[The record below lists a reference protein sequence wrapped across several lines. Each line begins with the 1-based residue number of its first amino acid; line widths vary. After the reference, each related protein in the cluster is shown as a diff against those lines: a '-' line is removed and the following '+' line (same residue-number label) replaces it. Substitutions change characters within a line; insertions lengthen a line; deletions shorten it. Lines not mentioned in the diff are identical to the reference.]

1 LRTIELKFAEI
12 RNFAG
17 IFVARSLHRCAHVR
31 TSTRA
36 PTAEE
41 SMALAKRYVAGL
53 LMTGAVLLA
62 LPPMAFTQERVGV
75 VTTLEGS
82 ATVARLAVPQAQ
94 PLHFKDSVYL
104 HDRITTGERS
114 IVRVL
119 LGGKATVTARE
130 RSVVTITEV
139 PGVATIQLGE
149 GRISVAVSKAMMKP
163 GEAVEIRTPNA
174 VTAIRGTVVVA
185 EVSPASDGHR
195 SRITILRGL
204 VEVTKLDAAGS
215 LVGPAVKLGALERVA
230 VSAAKPISTPETITP
245 EAAKRLAAEFSVIPT
260 STPAATQEALNA
272 EVKEA
277 SIKDALALTGGDYVS
292 RATYAGSYSPGT
304 SVGGDGRNGYYSGEG
319 DGLVDTFGTING
331 TVGGLTSTVGG
342 TVGGLTST
350 VGGTVGGLTS
360 TVGGTVNGLAT
371 GGLPGAVGG
380 AVGGLANTLGGTVGG
395 LTGTVGSTVG
405 GLTGTLGGTVG
416 GLTGT
421 VGGTVG
427 GLTGTST
434 PTAAPQTSTSTGS
447 IPISNLLNGLLRR

>member
-1 LRTIELKFAEI
+1 
-12 RNFAG
+12 
-17 IFVARSLHRCAHVR
+17 
-31 TSTRA
+31 
-36 PTAEE
+36 
-41 SMALAKRYVAGL
+41 MALVKRFVVGL
-53 LMTGAVLLA
+53 LMTGAALLA
-62 LPPMAFTQERVGV
+62 LPPMAYTQDRVGV

-82 ATVARLAVPQAQ
+82 ATVARLAVPEGQ
-94 PLHFKDSVYL
+94 PLRFKDSVYL
-104 HDRITTGERS
+104 RDRITTGERS

-174 VTAIRGTVVVA
+174 VTAIRGTVVIA

-230 VSAAKPISTPETITP
+230 VSAAKPIPAPETITP
-245 EAAKRLAAEFSVIPT
+245 EAAKRLASEFSVIPT

-277 SIKDALALTGGDYVS
+277 SIKDALALTGGAEGYPT
-292 RATYAGSYSPGT
+292 AYPAPGQWGT
-304 SVGGDGRNGYYSGEG
+304 SGGGDVYSGATADG
-319 DGLVDTFGTING
+319 GLVDGAVGSLTSTVIG
-331 TVGGLTSTVGG
+331 TVSGLTSTAGG
-342 TVGGLTST
+342 TVGGLTTT
-350 VGGTVGGLTS
+350 V
-360 TVGGTVNGLAT
+360 
-371 GGLPGAVGG
+371 
-380 AVGGLANTLGGTVGG
+380 GGTVGG
-395 LTGTVGSTVG
+395 LTGTVGGTVNGLASGGLTSALGGAVGGLTTTVGGTVG

-416 GLTGT
+416 GLTTT

-434 PTAAPQTSTSTGS
+434 STAAPQTSTSTGS
-447 IPISNLLNGLLRR
+447 SPISNLLNGLLRR

>member
-1 LRTIELKFAEI
+1 
-12 RNFAG
+12 
-17 IFVARSLHRCAHVR
+17 
-31 TSTRA
+31 
-36 PTAEE
+36 
-41 SMALAKRYVAGL
+41 MALAKRYLAGL

-82 ATVARLAVPQAQ
+82 ATVARLAAPQGQ

-163 GEAVEIRTPNA
+163 GEAVEIKTPNA

-230 VSAAKPISTPETITP
+230 VSAAGPIPTPETITP

-272 EVKEA
+272 EVKDL
-277 SIKDALALTGGDYVS
+277 SIKDALTLTGGDDVY
-292 RATYAGSYSPGT
+292 RAALTGSNPSNTAGDS
-304 SVGGDGRNGYYSGEG
+304 RNGYSGEG
-319 DGLVDTFGTING
+319 NGSVGGTVGAVNGVVGGLSSTVGGTVGGLTGTVGG

-360 TVGGTVNGLAT
+360 GG
-371 GGLPGAVGG
+371 VGG
-380 AVGGLANTLGGTVGG
+380 ALGGAAGGLN
-395 LTGTVGSTVG
+395 
-405 GLTGTLGGTVG
+405 GTLGGTVG
-416 GLTGT
+416 GLTST
-421 VGGTVG
+421 VGGAVG
-427 GLTGTST
+427 GLTGTVGGAVGGLTGGVTSPPP
-434 PTAAPQTSTSTGS
+434 PTVPQSAPAAPSQSGGV
-447 IPISNLLNGLLRR
+447 LGGLLGGLLGRR

>member
-1 LRTIELKFAEI
+1 MT
-12 RNFAG
+12 
-17 IFVARSLHRCAHVR
+17 
-31 TSTRA
+31 
-36 PTAEE
+36 
-41 SMALAKRYVAGL
+41 LAKRYVAGL
-53 LMTGAVLLA
+53 LMTGTVLLA

-82 ATVARLAVPQAQ
+82 ATVARLALPQAQ

-149 GRISVAVSKAMMKP
+149 GRISVAVSRAMMKP
-163 GEAVEIRTPNA
+163 GESVEIKTPNA

-185 EVSPASDGHR
+185 EVTPASGGHR
-195 SRITILRGL
+195 SRITILRGI
-204 VEVTKLDAAGS
+204 VEVTKLDAAGG

-230 VSAAKPISTPETITP
+230 VSAAKPIPAPETITP
-245 EAAKRLAAEFSVIPT
+245 EAAKRLASEFTVIP
-260 STPAATQEALNA
+260 SRAPAATQEALTA

-277 SIKDALALTGGDYVS
+277 SLKDALALTGAASEMFPAAYSLSGQS
-292 RATYAGSYSPGT
+292 AASSGSD
-304 SVGGDGRNGYYSGEG
+304 VGGGVAGGTVGGVTSTGSGTVG
-319 DGLVDTFGTING
+319 GLTSTVGGTVG
-331 TVGGLTSTVGG
+331 GLTSTVGGAVGGLTSTVGGAVGGLTSTVGG

-360 TVGGTVNGLAT
+360 TVGGTV
-371 GGLPGAVGG
+371 GGLSSGNLTGALGS
-380 AVGGLANTLGGTVGG
+380 AVGGLTSTVGGTVGG
-395 LTGTVGSTVG
+395 LTS
-405 GLTGTLGGTVG
+405 
-416 GLTGT
+416 T

-434 PTAAPQTSTSTGS
+434 PPPAPQTSTSSGS
-447 IPISNLLNGLLRR
+447 SPISSLLNGLLKR